1 MSDKIRSE
9 HWRMYVGGELVGLLH
24 TVIPDQPWSTCTFEP
39 VEGWE
44 GVRPL
49 FDVQNQ
55 AAKERFPADKV
66 WATREIRDRGVELRP
81 PESGAGPVIEPFMI
95 YVDGDRARFRL

>member
-1 MSDKIRSE
+1 MPDEIRSE

-24 TVIPDQPWSTCTFEP
+24 TVIPDQPWITCTFEP
-39 VEGWE
+39 LEDWK
-44 GVRPL
+44 GVRLL

-66 WATREIRDRGVELRP
+66 WATKGFVTAEWSYVHRK
-81 PESGAGPVIEPFMI
+81 AEP
-95 YVDGDRARFRL
+95 AR